1 MKKWTVLWCCISL
14 SLLAAACAPKGL
26 VVLVPDPDG
35 SVGKVT
41 VSTAGGSVD
50 LDQANQSTAI
60 RSPDS
65 APGRPVSMDQAEVE
79 KIFEPVLANQ
89 PLAPVHFI
97 LHFQSDSIEL
107 LPESAQ
113 SLPEVV
119 EEIRRRAPSRVSV
132 VGHTDTKG
140 DKDYNLELSMRRA
153 GEIKRR
159 LIELGIA
166 GASIDVSSHGE
177 ENPLVK
183 TGDEVSN
190 AENRRVE
197 VVVR

>member
-1 MKKWTVLWCCISL
+1 MIKWKVLWCCISM
-14 SLLAAACAPKGL
+14 SLLAASCAPKGL

-41 VSTAGGSVD
+41 VSTAGGSVE

-65 APGRPVSMDQAEVE
+65 APGQPVPMDRADVE

-97 LHFQSDSIEL
+97 LHFHSDSIEL
-107 LPESAQ
+107 LPESVQ
-113 SLPEVV
+113 SFPRIV
-119 EEIRRRAPSRVSV
+119 EEIRQRMPSRVSV
-132 VGHTDTKG
+132 VGHTDTRG

-153 GEIKRR
+153 REVKRR
-159 LIELGIA
+159 LTEMGIDA
-166 GASIDVSSHGE
+166 ASIDVSSHGE
-177 ENPLVK
+177 ENPLVQ
-183 TGDEVSN
+183 TGDDVSN

>member
-1 MKKWTVLWCCISL
+1 MRWFAM
-14 SLLAAACAPKGL
+14 SLLLASCAPKGL
-26 VVLVPDPDG
+26 VVLVADPDG
-35 SVGKVT
+35 SVGRVT
-41 VSTAGGSVD
+41 VSTAGGSVE

-60 RSPDS
+60 RRPNS
-65 APGRPVSMDQAEVE
+65 APEKPAPMDQAEVE

-97 LHFQSDSIEL
+97 LHFQSDSTEL

-113 SLPEVV
+113 SFPRIA
-119 EEIRRRAPSRVSV
+119 EEIRQRTPSRVSV

-153 GEIKRR
+153 REVKRR
-159 LIELGIA
+159 LIELGVE
-166 GASIDVSSHGE
+166 GDSIDVSSHGE

-183 TGDEVSN
+183 TGDDVSN